1 MLWVRGFVKK
11 EQEIDFAQIASL
23 RELSLRKIE
32 GIGKMKAL
40 QRFQYP
46 IADMSIYQNCP
57 KITVIGIDSSRVQ
70 GFDVLTGNETIED
83 VMFYYLNSETQFE
96 EQVKEISQYL
106 DLSSYGYRGSG
117 L

>member
-1 MLWVRGFVKK
+1 
-11 EQEIDFAQIASL
+11 
-23 RELSLRKIE
+23 
-32 GIGKMKAL
+32 MKAL